1 MTIEEL
7 IEFYKDTVEHPQ
19 IASLLEE
26 LKQYRDMFTTADG
39 IIVKP
44 GDTIWVNGS
53 TSISDAHV
61 RSACTTYDYFGP
73 IPVDHSYSTKEA
85 ANQARENWKKG

>member
-1 MTIEEL
+1 MTLEETIEYYNNNENS
-7 IEFYKDTVEHPQ
+7 Q
-19 IASLLEE
+19 IVSLLEE
-26 LKQYRDMFTTADG
+26 LKHYRDMFTTADDV
-39 IIVKP
+39 IVKP

-73 IPVDHSYSTKEA
+73 ITVDHSYSTKEA